1 MTNSL
6 MKAVRVYEYGGPGV
20 LKLEDVER
28 PVPQSGEVLV
38 RVIYAAVIPL
48 DWKIRSGLLKEVFPQ
63 PLPYIP
69 GAIVSGII
77 EYVGENVTE
86 FEAGDLV
93 FGKMKGAY
101 SQYGIVSVSEP
112 YSLLNGLLHVPKNLK
127 LEDAATI
134 GAGAESAWKA
144 LFTEG
149 NLEAGQTVLIH
160 AAAGGVGQ
168 FAVQLAKWKGANVIG
183 TASSENVDYVTSLGA
198 DQVINYTST
207 PFEEVIKG
215 VDLVIDTVGGNTQ
228 DRSWSVLKP
237 GGCLVSL
244 VQPPSQEKAR
254 EYGVTAKHS
263 TASPTFEDN
272 KAIAQLLADG
282 TIQAAIDK
290 IYPLNEVTEAHLRSE
305 GRHSRGRILLRNN
318 LI

>member
-1 MTNSL
+1 MSKSW
-6 MKAVRVYEYGGPGV
+6 MKAVRVHEYGDPGV
-20 LKLEDVER
+20 LKVEDVER
-28 PVPQSGEVLV
+28 PVPQAGEVLV
-38 RVIYAAVIPL
+38 RVVYAAVIPL
-48 DWKIRSGLLKEVFPQ
+48 DWKIRSGLLKDVFPQ

-77 EYVGENVTE
+77 ESVGENVTE

-101 SQYGIVSVSEP
+101 SEYGIVSVSEP

-127 LEDAATI
+127 LEDAATV

-149 NLEAGQTVLIH
+149 NLESGQTVLIH

-168 FAVQLAKWKGANVIG
+168 FAVQLAKWKGAKVIG
-183 TASSENVDYVTSLGA
+183 TASGDNVDYVKSLGA

-207 PFEEVIKG
+207 PFEEAVKD
-215 VDLVIDTVGGNTQ
+215 VDLVIDTVGGSTQ

-237 GGCLVSL
+237 GGCLVTL

-254 EYGVTAKHS
+254 EFEVTAKHS
-263 TASPTFEDN
+263 TASPTFNDN
-272 KAIAQLLADG
+272 KAVAQLLADG
-282 TIQAAIDK
+282 TIKAEVDR
-290 IYPLNEVTEAHLRSE
+290 IYLLSEVREAHLRSE
-305 GRHSRGRILLRNN
+305 GRHSRGRILLCANP
-318 LI
+318 L